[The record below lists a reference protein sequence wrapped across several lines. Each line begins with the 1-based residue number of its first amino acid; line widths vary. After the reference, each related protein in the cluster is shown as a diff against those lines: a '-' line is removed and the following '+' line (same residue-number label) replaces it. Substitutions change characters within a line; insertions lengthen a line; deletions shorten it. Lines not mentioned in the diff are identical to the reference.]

1 MQGNRIHSLG
11 EILKS
16 RINAPLV
23 WGILLLTLAFR
34 VSAQTIEGYVIDA
47 QTKDTLMFPSASY
60 KGNHVAVSG
69 NALGHYAIARHEGWY
84 LTFSAVGYESR
95 RILIKKST
103 PTRLDVK
110 LRPVSQQLNEVKIV
124 ARKGKYSRKDNPAV
138 ELMKRVIAAK
148 KKTDLRNHDFLQFDK
163 YQKLTLALN
172 DIKPE
177 QLDTGYFAKKPWLKE
192 QIERSPYN
200 NKLILPVSV
209 DETVTKCLYRKDP
222 KQDKDIVLGQNSTGI
237 NQMIQTGDILNV
249 AMKDVFTDVDIYEDY
264 ARLLQ
269 YPFPSPIGKTAI
281 SFYHFYIQDT
291 VYVDND
297 RCYHLQFI
305 PANLQDFGFRGEL
318 YVLADSSLHVKRCDL
333 TIPKRSD
340 VNFVENLQISQS
352 YTRLP
357 DGEWALSSDDMIV
370 EMKVASFLSKV
381 LVTRVTRMSD

>member
-1 MQGNRIHSLG
+1 MRKFLFRAFGIF
-11 EILKS
+11 
-16 RINAPLV
+16 
-23 WGILLLTLAFR
+23 ILLLSLASQ

-209 DETVTKCLYRKDP
+209 DETVTKCLYRK
-222 KQDKDIVLGQNSTGI
+222 V
-237 NQMIQTGDILNV
+237 
-249 AMKDVFTDVDIYEDY
+249 
-264 ARLLQ
+264 
-269 YPFPSPIGKTAI
+269 
-281 SFYHFYIQDT
+281 
-291 VYVDND
+291 
-297 RCYHLQFI
+297 
-305 PANLQDFGFRGEL
+305 
-318 YVLADSSLHVKRCDL
+318 
-333 TIPKRSD
+333 
-340 VNFVENLQISQS
+340 
-352 YTRLP
+352 
-357 DGEWALSSDDMIV
+357 
-370 EMKVASFLSKV
+370 
-381 LVTRVTRMSD
+381 

>member
-1 MQGNRIHSLG
+1 MKNFLFRAI
-11 EILKS
+11 
-16 RINAPLV
+16 
-23 WGILLLTLAFR
+23 GISFLLLTLAFR

-264 ARLLQ
+264 VRLLQ

-357 DGEWALSSDDMIV
+357 DGE
-370 EMKVASFLSKV
+370 
-381 LVTRVTRMSD
+381 